1 MSTPRPPLRQRLAHS
16 LGPARA
22 PVKAGYDALFTR
34 ALPRAAAG
42 RLRRPGRDWDALASA
57 VDGIRG
63 KGISPEEREWIERI
77 EDRRAEIAA
86 RPGNLEF
93 ERPHQPETR
102 RRVRVAHSNLAGTAS
117 IHRPW
122 GALLL
127 RLVRELEPRSCI
139 ELGTAIGISGAYQ
152 AAGLELNEIGRLLT
166 LEGSPQLAEL
176 ARETFDRLS
185 LSHVEIRVGALAD
198 TLGEALAE
206 AAPLDLA
213 YLDAGK
219 SRAGLLRQLDLLLPQ
234 LAPGAVVVI
243 DDIHWSREMAGAWRT
258 IRRDR
263 RWEPAIDLWRVGL
276 LRRRPSV

>member
-1 MSTPRPPLRQRLAHS
+1 MRTPGPPLRQRLARS

-22 PVKAGYDALFTR
+22 PVKAGYDALFAR
-34 ALPRAAAG
+34 ALPRIAAR
-42 RLRRPGRDWDALASA
+42 RLRRPGRDGDALARA

-63 KGISPEEREWIERI
+63 KGVSPEEREWIERI
-77 EDRRAEIAA
+77 EGRRGEIAA
-86 RPGNLEF
+86 RPGTLEL
-93 ERPHQPETR
+93 ERPHHPEPLRSQRLAYST
-102 RRVRVAHSNLAGTAS
+102 LAGTAS

-127 RLVRELEPRSCI
+127 RLVRELQPRSCL
-139 ELGTAIGISGAYQ
+139 ELGTAVGISAAYQ
-152 AAGLELNEIGRLLT
+152 AAGLELNGAGRLLT
-166 LEGSPQLAEL
+166 LDSSPELAEL

-185 LSHVEIRVGALAD
+185 LYRVETRVGVLD
-198 TLGEALAE
+198 ETLGDALAE

-219 SRAGLLRQLDLLLPQ
+219 TRAGLLRQLDLLLPQ
-234 LAPGAVVVI
+234 LSSGAVVVI
-243 DDIHWSREMAGAWRT
+243 DDIHWSREMAGAWRA

-276 LRRRPSV
+276 LRRRTGA